1 MKLPNVKTRIILII
15 TAILLLLLGTM
26 LFSISTIEKV
36 KSDLAVQVQTRTTI
50 ITLKDNFAL
59 LLSAESAERGYII
72 TSDSSYLEPYAET
85 RRRIDSVTSF
95 LQSLLSYS
103 PAQQKNFNILETLIA
118 QKFAYIEKLI
128 SLRNKGDEQEI
139 ARVMVSNE
147 GKHIMDEIKTVNRR
161 MQAEELHR
169 FEARTRSTAAS
180 IERAK
185 FVFVFE
191 GILALLITLLLA
203 IIIAKEFSRRKKIEK
218 ELAISSERFFK
229 IFDENPIAITL
240 SEIGS
245 NKIVF
250 VNSFFHKLFGYS
262 RDEVIGRTSDE
273 LELLSAEEQARVY
286 PILLSY
292 LNEKRSLAELRS
304 LPAEE
309 REDLLLRLKEAMGN
323 SGLEVLYTKKSGET
337 FDAVLFYDVIEI
349 DAKKYS
355 ITSYLDVS
363 EQKKAEKK
371 IKAYAVELE
380 RKNKEIE
387 QFAYVSSHDLQEPL
401 RSVTNFS
408 SLLAGRLEAHPDKAV
423 HDYMGYITGG
433 VQRMSQLIFDLLE
446 YSRLDNDVVKT
457 KVDCNQLVNEVL
469 AAMSASIK
477 ERGAVVQVSALPV
490 VEGYFHLR
498 SLFQNLLSNAL
509 KFQQPGTQP
518 LISISAVT
526 KGKEHLFS
534 IKDNG
539 IGIEKEY
546 RERIFIIFQR
556 LHSRREFPG
565 TGIGLAQCRKIV
577 ELHGGKIWFE
587 SEPGEGSIFYFT
599 LPRS

>member
-26 LFSISTIEKV
+26 FFSIYTIKKA
-36 KSDLAVQVQTRTTI
+36 KSDLELQVQTRTAI
-50 ITLKDNFAL
+50 ITLKDNISL
-59 LLSAESAERGYII
+59 LLSAETAERGFII
-72 TSDSSYLEPYAET
+72 TSDPSYLEPYYET
-85 RRRIDSVTSF
+85 IRKIDSNKNQLRT
-95 LQSLLSYS
+95 LLSYS
-103 PAQQKNFNILETLIA
+103 AVHKKNLDTLEKFIGQKL
-118 QKFAYIEKLI
+118 AYIEKLI
-128 SLRNKGDEQEI
+128 SLRQQGNEDEI
-139 ARVMVSNE
+139 ARVMISNE
-147 GKHIMDEIKTVNRR
+147 GKHIMDEIRTVNRK
-161 MQAEELHR
+161 MQAEELNR
-169 FEARTRSTAAS
+169 VKGRTVSTGES
-180 IERAK
+180 IEQSRL
-185 FVFVFE
+185 VFVFE

-203 IIIAKEFSRRKKIEK
+203 FIIAKEFSRRKKIEK

-229 IFDENPIAITL
+229 IFDENPIAMTL
-240 SEIGS
+240 SEIGT

-273 LELLSAEEQARVY
+273 LELLSGEEQARVY

-546 RERIFIIFQR
+546 HERIFIIFQR

>member
-1 MKLPNVKTRIILII
+1 VHKKNLDTLEKFIGQKL
-15 TAILLLLLGTM
+15 
-26 LFSISTIEKV
+26 
-36 KSDLAVQVQTRTTI
+36 
-50 ITLKDNFAL
+50 
-59 LLSAESAERGYII
+59 
-72 TSDSSYLEPYAET
+72 
-85 RRRIDSVTSF
+85 
-95 LQSLLSYS
+95 
-103 PAQQKNFNILETLIA
+103 
-118 QKFAYIEKLI
+118 AYIEKLI
-128 SLRNKGDEQEI
+128 SLRQQGNEDEI
-139 ARVMVSNE
+139 ARVMISNE
-147 GKHIMDEIKTVNRR
+147 GKHIMDEIRTVNRK
-161 MQAEELHR
+161 MQAEELNR
-169 FEARTRSTAAS
+169 VKGRTVSTGES
-180 IERAK
+180 IEQSRL
-185 FVFVFE
+185 VFVFE

-203 IIIAKEFSRRKKIEK
+203 FIIAKEFSRRKKIEK

-229 IFDENPIAITL
+229 IFDENPIAMTL
-240 SEIGS
+240 SEIGT

-273 LELLSAEEQARVY
+273 LELLSGEEQARVY

-546 RERIFIIFQR
+546 HERIFIIFQR